1 MCRIVSQGSK
11 LCYVGKVL
19 TPKKCH
25 LMPQNGPKG
34 SRPQF
39 SKLGPATK
47 MALQV
52 DSSNFFHSERIKI
65 DEKQYNDPI
74 HGSYL
79 PI

>member
-1 MCRIVSQGSK
+1 MA
-11 LCYVGKVL
+11 
-19 TPKKCH
+19 PE
-25 LMPQNGPKG
+25 G

-39 SKLGPATK
+39 SKMGPTTK

-74 HGSYL
+74 QIRG
-79 PI
+79 